1 MDDKRNAG
9 GRCGE
14 GDRGNACR
22 YWWVNEKEADRLDG
36 RKVFGWSLKWQW
48 EGMDRNS
55 VTNGRDKWQAVVGP
69 VMIRRV
75 SSNGRNCLTG

>member
-1 MDDKRNAG
+1 
-9 GRCGE
+9 
-14 GDRGNACR
+14 
-22 YWWVNEKEADRLDG
+22 LDG

-55 VTNGRDKWQAVVGP
+55 VTNGRDKWQAVVGA